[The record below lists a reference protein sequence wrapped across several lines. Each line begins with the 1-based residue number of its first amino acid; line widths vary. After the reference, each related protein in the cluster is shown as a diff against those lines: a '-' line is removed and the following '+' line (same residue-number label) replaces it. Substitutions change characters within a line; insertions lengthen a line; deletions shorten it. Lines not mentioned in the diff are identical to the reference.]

1 MNESL
6 PEISPVLIVGTGLI
20 GASIGCALRAKDIV
34 VYLSDLNPQNA
45 QLASTRGA
53 GLVEAPNPE
62 DIKLVVVATPPADI
76 VEQVKA
82 ALITYPHAAVTDTGS
97 IKTAIARQLVGAEHL
112 ERYVGSHPMA
122 GSAHSGPKTAGPELF
137 ADRIWVVT
145 PSYDNPD
152 WVVRRVL
159 KLGQSAGA
167 RTIVR
172 DVEQHDR
179 AVAEISHLPQL
190 MSSLTAAQLTNV
202 PVEDLQLAGQGVR
215 DVTRIAASDSA
226 MWRQIV
232 SANKEL
238 IRAQLINV
246 RRDLE
251 KLINNLDDP
260 QAITQFLEKGRAG
273 RGRLP
278 SRAGKD
284 PSELVSITAEVPD
297 KPGALARLFDLVDEA
312 GVNIEDVSI
321 EHDPTRSIGYLQ
333 IQVSVTQADQLRDA
347 LKGWTRNE

>member
-6 PEISPVLIVGTGLI
+6 PEISPVLIVGAGLI
-20 GASIGCALRAKDIV
+20 GASIGCALRAKDIE
-34 VYLSDLNPQNA
+34 VYLQDVNPKHA
-45 QLASTRGA
+45 ELASERGA
-53 GLVEAPNPE
+53 GVVAEPSPDE
-62 DIKLVVVATPPADI
+62 IKLVVIATPPADI
-76 VEQVKA
+76 VWQVQV
-82 ALITYPHAAVTDTGS
+82 ALEKYPNAAVTDTGS
-97 IKTAIARQLVGAEHL
+97 IKASLARDLSGAKHL
-112 ERYVGSHPMA
+112 DRYVGSHPMA
-122 GSAHSGPKTAGPELF
+122 GSAHSGPMTAGPELF

-159 KLGQSAGA
+159 KLGQSTGA

-172 DVEQHDR
+172 DVAQHDR

-190 MSSLTAAQLTNV
+190 MASLTAAQLTDV
-202 PVEDLQLAGQGVR
+202 PDEDLQLAGQGVR

-232 SANKEL
+232 AGNKEL
-238 IRAQLINV
+238 IRAQLVNV

-251 KLINNLDDP
+251 ELIASLDDP
-260 QAITQFLEKGRAG
+260 QAVTQFLEKGRAG

-297 KPGALARLFDLVDEA
+297 EPGALAKLFDLIDEA

-321 EHDPTRSIGYLQ
+321 EHDPSRSIGYLQ
-333 IQVSVTQADQLRDA
+333 IQVSVSQADQLRSA
-347 LKGWTRNE
+347 LKGWGR